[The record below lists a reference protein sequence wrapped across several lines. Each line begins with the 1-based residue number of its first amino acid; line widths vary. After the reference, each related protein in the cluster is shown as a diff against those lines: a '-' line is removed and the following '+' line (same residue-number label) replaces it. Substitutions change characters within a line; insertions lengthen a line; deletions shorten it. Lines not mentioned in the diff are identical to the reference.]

1 MKMNVD
7 TMRRI
12 DRFDRFHDAGPC
24 RGDVLT
30 RRVAFNRRIHIAK
43 NFIIAKNSI
52 ALVNA
57 LRLPEPS
64 TPCSNTTAGIDR

>member
-12 DRFDRFHDAGPC
+12 DHFHRFHDARPC
-24 RGDVLT
+24 RREMLT
-30 RRVAFNRRIHIAK
+30 RRIAFNRHIHIAK
-43 NFIIAKNSI
+43 NFV

-57 LRLPEPS
+57 LFFPELS
-64 TPCSNTTAGIDR
+64 TPCSKTTAGIDR